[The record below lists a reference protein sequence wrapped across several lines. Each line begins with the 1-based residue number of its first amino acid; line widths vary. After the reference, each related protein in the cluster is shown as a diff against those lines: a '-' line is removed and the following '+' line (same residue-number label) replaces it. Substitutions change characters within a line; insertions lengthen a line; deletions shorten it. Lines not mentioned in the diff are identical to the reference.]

1 MHFFPTM
8 VASGFNPEQL
18 ATLYG
23 LFQARVAATPDKI
36 AYRQFDPATESW
48 LAFTWAQMAL
58 EVVRWQAALAKEGLA
73 PGDRVAVM
81 LRNCV
86 EWVIFDQAALGLGL
100 VTVPL
105 YVDDRPDNAA
115 YILDHSGAKLLLVD
129 GKLQYRKL
137 AEIAGSSQSLQRI
150 VSLTAL
156 EEGLGERSPR
166 FVVVRDWLRD
176 ATGTPVPQS
185 HTGADLLAS
194 IVYTSGTTGPPK
206 GVMLTHENML
216 WNAYYASQ

>member
-1 MHFFPTM
+1 M
-8 VASGFNPEQL
+8 
-18 ATLYG
+18 
-23 LFQARVAATPDKI
+23 R
-36 AYRQFDPATESW
+36 
-48 LAFTWAQMAL
+48 FTWAQMAL
-58 EVVRWQAALAKEGLA
+58 EVARWQAALVKEGLA

-137 AEIAGSSQSLQRI
+137 AEIAGSSPGLQRI

-156 EEGLGERSPR
+156 EGGLANEARVLWWCGTGCGCDRHPR
-166 FVVVRDWLRD
+166 PAIAYRRRPARQHCLHFRHHR
-176 ATGTPVPQS
+176 PPQR
-185 HTGADLLAS
+185 A
-194 IVYTSGTTGPPK
+194 
-206 GVMLTHENML
+206 
-216 WNAYYASQ
+216 